1 VLHKLLAVVVRVAVG
16 EEVRGV
22 RANAV
27 ELRCGIFHVAECTG
41 FVGEVRVYIQRSI
54 GQVQTAIADEADG
67 NGLVLG
73 GGECGEAKGDGGD
86 EGADVHMGF

>member
-1 VLHKLLAVVVRVAVG
+1 MIRVAVG

-41 FVGEVRVYIQRSI
+41 FVGEIRVYIQRSI

-73 GGECGEAKGDGGD
+73 GGECAYAHGRDGD